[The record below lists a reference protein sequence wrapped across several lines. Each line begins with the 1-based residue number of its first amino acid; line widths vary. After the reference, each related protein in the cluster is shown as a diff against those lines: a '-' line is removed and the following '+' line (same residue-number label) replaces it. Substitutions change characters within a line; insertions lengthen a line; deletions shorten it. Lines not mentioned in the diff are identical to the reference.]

1 MSIYWHL
8 PLLILVVSV
17 VYSATRYDD
26 WNLIFREALR
36 WGVRMVTFL
45 GGILAVLFILST
57 FI

>member
-8 PLLILVVSV
+8 PLLIVIVSI

-26 WNLIFREALR
+26 WNLIFREAAR
-36 WGVRMVTFL
+36 WGFRMVTFL
-45 GGILAVLFILST
+45 GGIALVLFILST